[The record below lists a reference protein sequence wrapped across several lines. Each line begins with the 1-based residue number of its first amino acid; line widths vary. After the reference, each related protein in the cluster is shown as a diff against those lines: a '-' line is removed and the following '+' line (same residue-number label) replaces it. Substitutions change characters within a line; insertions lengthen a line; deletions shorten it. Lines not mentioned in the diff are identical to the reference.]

1 MAELA
6 PIRRIVTSHN
16 EKGVAVVQSDEHFFT
31 KVRTKPTT
39 FTVVFSS
46 ILVVAYGGFPWCKKS
61 ANLDLGR
68 RSCQGQ

>member
-1 MAELA
+1 MAELP

-16 EKGVAVVQSDEHFFT
+16 EKGVAVVQSDEHFST
-31 KVRTKPTT
+31 KVRTKPTI
-39 FTVVFSS
+39 FTIFFSP
-46 ILVVAYGGFPWCKKS
+46 IVVVAYGGFPWCKKF